1 MSFFIVVLSCLSL
14 SCSNALLFSG
24 KYCNDQSDCV
34 SCTNHKTWSGENCR
48 WCPRD
53 LECHAQGSLVNKCSR
68 TENIKDSKDCD
79 KIVYAEYDKNVAYK
93 MVYLCALAYSDDVAK
108 YIPKASEVNTFEL
121 VKQVTKP
128 CSGDALCSGFVAVSH
143 SEKAIAIA
151 FRGTEHST
159 QLVNEIL
166 RILTEP
172 KTRFEAGGKVQR
184 YFLDALEV
192 VWNDLRQYV
201 TEEIKNNPRY
211 KVWVT
216 GHSLGGALASLAS
229 TLIIYEGETS
239 KDDLMLYTFG
249 QPRVGN
255 YDYALAHDGLVPLS
269 FRVTHYRDVVVHL
282 PTCHTGIPGSACIAL
297 GGGPYHHGNEIYYG
311 DEMMTKNSPYEKCEG
326 LPHNEDLGCSNN
338 PTVWSNCLSGQL
350 AQCIKDHKQYFSVSV
365 GTWWKNL
372 VWEKK
377 SGVKSGVGKFRSMG
391 FVMIVSLAVVVLFE

>member
-1 MSFFIVVLSCLSL
+1 MSFFIAVLSCLSL
-14 SCSNALLFSG
+14 SFANAWLSGSNC
-24 KYCNDQSDCV
+24 KDQSDCV
-34 SCTNHKTWSGENCR
+34 SCTNHETWSGENCR

-79 KIVYAEYDKNVAYK
+79 KILYAEYDRNVAYK

-121 VKQVTKP
+121 VKQVTKL

-151 FRGTEHST
+151 FRGTQRFK
-159 QLVNEIL
+159 QLVTEII

-172 KTRFEAGGKVQR
+172 QTDFEAGGKVQE
-184 YFLDALEV
+184 YFLDAFNV

-201 TEEIKNNPRY
+201 NEEVKNNPRY

-216 GHSLGGALASLAS
+216 GHSLGAALASLAS
-229 TLIIYEGETS
+229 TLIMYEGKTS
-239 KDDLMLYTFG
+239 RDNLMLYTFG

-269 FRVTHYRDVVVHL
+269 FRVTHYRDIVVHL
-282 PTCHTGIPGSACIAL
+282 PFCRTIVPGTPCIAL
-297 GGGPYHHGNEIYYG
+297 GGEPYHHGKEIYYG
-311 DEMMTKNSPYEKCEG
+311 DETMTKCSSYKICEG
-326 LPHNEDLGCSNN
+326 LPYNEDLSCSNN
-338 PTVWSNCLSGQL
+338 PNVWFKCLPFEL
-350 AQCIKDHKQYFSVSV
+350 AQCIDDHKHYFDIDVSS
-365 GTWWKNL
+365 WWESQEYL
-372 VWEKK
+372 TV
-377 SGVKSGVGKFRSMG
+377 
-391 FVMIVSLAVVVLFE
+391 

>member
-1 MSFFIVVLSCLSL
+1 MDDMSFYILALVCLSL
-14 SCSNALLFSG
+14 SYSNGST
-24 KYCNDQSDCV
+24 CNDQNNCI
-34 SCTNHKTWSGENCR
+34 SCTSRKSWTLLANCR
-48 WCPRD
+48 WCPQD
-53 LECHAQGSLVNKCSR
+53 SECHTYGSLANKCSI
-68 TENIKDSKDCD
+68 TQNIKDSNDCD
-79 KIVYAEYDKNVAYK
+79 KIVYAEYDRNLAYK
-93 MVYLCALAYSDDVAK
+93 MVYLCSLAYSDNVAK
-108 YIPKASEVNTFEL
+108 YITKASEVNTFEL

-151 FRGTEHST
+151 FRGTEHFK
-159 QLVNEIL
+159 QLVNEIR

-201 TEEIKNNPRY
+201 DEKIKNNPSY

-229 TLIIYEGETS
+229 TLIMYEGKTS
-239 KDDLMLYTFG
+239 RDNLLLYTFG

-255 YDYALAHDGLVPLS
+255 YYYARAHDDLVPLS

-311 DEMMTKNSPYEKCEG
+311 DEIMTKNSPYKTCKG

-338 PTVWSNCLSGQL
+338 PTVWLKCLPAQL
-350 AQCIKDHKQYFSVSV
+350 PQCIEDHKQYFSVSV

-377 SGVKSGVGKFRSMG
+377 SGVQSGVGKFRSMD